1 MGGGGAPR
9 ARSPTGRGGRSVSGG
24 SLLLHA
30 AHLASLDAGGGGE
43 LNVLLGRNT
52 HHEGGDVDRLLADGD
67 VSASDQDAGVVDR
80 GSELALDH
88 EGLKTSLHEL
98 GNGKT
103 EHVIELAFSLL
114 EEAKSD
120 HASDDGLAYR
130 QSKL

>member
-1 MGGGGAPR
+1 M
-9 ARSPTGRGGRSVSGG
+9 
-24 SLLLHA
+24 
-30 AHLASLDAGGGGE
+30 
-43 LNVLLGRNT
+43 
-52 HHEGGDVDRLLADGD
+52 
-67 VSASDQDAGVVDR
+67 SASDQDAGVVDR